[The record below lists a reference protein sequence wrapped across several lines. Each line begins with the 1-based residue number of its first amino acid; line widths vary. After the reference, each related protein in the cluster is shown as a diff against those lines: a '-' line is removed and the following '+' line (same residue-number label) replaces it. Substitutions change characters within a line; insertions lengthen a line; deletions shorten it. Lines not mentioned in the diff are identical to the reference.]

1 MTATRKRPIAICTG
15 MIATY
20 PVGGVAWDYG
30 QYALALEA
38 LGYDVVYLED
48 TGLPTYDPR
57 TRQYGSDPGYGV
69 DYLAKALAFLSPAL
83 ARRWHFRADSGAG
96 FGLPASELRELLAAA
111 DVLVNVSG
119 CTLLRDEYM
128 RCRNKLLLDTDPGWN
143 HFVNYP
149 RWERGEG
156 VPGTHGFR
164 GHDRCFTY
172 ATRIGRPDCPL
183 PTFGLSWLP
192 TWPPV
197 ACDRWAPAP
206 PGRDW
211 TTVMTWNNFRK
222 PVEWQGRTFGT
233 KEVEFPRIEQLP
245 ERLPGVP
252 LQLAVGG
259 QEPPTWHWLQ
269 LGWRVTSSELV
280 SRTPSDY
287 RDYLQRS
294 RGEIS
299 VAKNLYTATRSGW
312 FSCRS
317 VCYLAAGRPVVVQDT
332 GFAELLPTG
341 SGLLAFDDLD
351 GAAAAIAAVEAD
363 HARHGAAAR
372 ELARELFDGE
382 KVLRR
387 LLEQAGVR

>member
-1 MTATRKRPIAICTG
+1 MSRGRQRPIAVCTG

-20 PVGGVAWDYG
+20 PIGGVAWDYG
-30 QYALALEA
+30 QYALALQA

-48 TGLPTYDPR
+48 TGMQTYDPR
-57 TRQYGSDPGYGV
+57 AGRYGDDPAYGV
-69 DYLAKALAFLSPAL
+69 GFLAQSLAFLSPAL
-83 ARRWHFRADSGAG
+83 AERWHFRAADGGG
-96 FGLPASELRELLAAA
+96 FGLPARELHELLAAA

-128 RCRNKLLLDTDPGWN
+128 PCPNKLLLDTDPGWN

-156 VPGTHGFR
+156 VAGTHGFR
-164 GHDRCFTY
+164 GHDHFFTY
-172 ATRIGRPDCPL
+172 AARLGRPDCPL
-183 PTFGLSWLP
+183 PTFGLQWWP

-197 ACDRWAPAP
+197 TCDRWAPSP

-211 TTVMTWNNFRK
+211 TTVMTWNNFRE
-222 PVEWQGRTFGT
+222 PVEWEGRTFGT
-233 KEVEFPRIEQLP
+233 KEVEFPRIEALP
-245 ERLPGVP
+245 ARLPGVP
-252 LQLAVGG
+252 LELAVGG
-259 QEPPTWHWLQ
+259 QQPPIAHWQ
-269 LGWRVTSSELV
+269 RLGWRVTSSEAV
-280 SRTPSDY
+280 SRTPADY
-287 RDYLQRS
+287 RDYVQRS

-341 SGLLAFDDLD
+341 TGLLAFTDLD

-363 HARHGAAAR
+363 YERHADAAR
-372 ELARELFDGE
+372 DLARERFEGAA
-382 KVLRR
+382 VVRR
-387 LLEQAGVR
+387 MLADAGVS